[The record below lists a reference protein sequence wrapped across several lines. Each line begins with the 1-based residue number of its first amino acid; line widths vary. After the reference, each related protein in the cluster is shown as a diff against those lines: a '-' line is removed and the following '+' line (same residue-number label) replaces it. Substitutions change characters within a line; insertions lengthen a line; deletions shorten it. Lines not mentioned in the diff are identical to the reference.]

1 MAQHGYLRE
10 FDEGW
15 DRNED
20 RQRGSRG
27 EREFGADDRDRRFM
41 FGDRDAT
48 RRRASDR
55 DEQYLTWRD
64 KQIEALDRDYAEYR
78 REREEQFQQEFDS
91 WRRSRRANPQPV
103 QAGMTGTGQPQ
114 EPTEPLELT
123 NEAHADPMGAATLG
137 TTSSTTGRR

>member
-20 RQRGSRG
+20 RERGWRG
-27 EREFGADDRDRRFM
+27 EREFGGDGRDRRFM
-41 FGDRDAT
+41 FGNRDAT
-48 RRRASDR
+48 RRLPSDR
-55 DEQYLTWRD
+55 DEHYLAWRD
-64 KQIEALDRDYAEYR
+64 KQIESLDRDYAEYR

-103 QAGMTGTGQPQ
+103 QAGMTGTGQSQ

-123 NEAHADPMGAATLG
+123 NETHADPMGAATLG
-137 TTSSTTGRR
+137 TTSSRAGRR